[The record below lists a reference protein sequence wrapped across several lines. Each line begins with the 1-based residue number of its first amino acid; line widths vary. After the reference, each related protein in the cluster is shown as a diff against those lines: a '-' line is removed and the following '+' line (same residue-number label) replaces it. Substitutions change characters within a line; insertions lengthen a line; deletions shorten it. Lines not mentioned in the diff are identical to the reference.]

1 MIRTRILHSTV
12 YHYHEP
18 VGFSRHRLV
27 VRPREGHD
35 VQLEL
40 QHLNIMPE
48 HRIFWRRDLFG
59 NSVAFVDFLKKSDTL
74 EIHNEVIV
82 IRRERTSNRTL
93 SDFAGVPVPPI
104 YSPQELPIA
113 EGYLVPVYPEETRGL
128 KSWLRSL
135 PFARGNQDA
144 TALVSALNHWIFD
157 NIQYR
162 RREERGVQSPL
173 ETLKLAS
180 GSCRD
185 MATLLLETVKAAGVA
200 ARFSSGYLDSAA
212 SAAGK
217 AATHAWIEVYFPEQG
232 WCGVDPTMDVT
243 TGDKHILVGVSW
255 HPRGIMPVSGAYIGE
270 AEVYEK
276 MEVSVKME
284 KLSSKAAATL
294 HA

>member
-1 MIRTRILHSTV
+1 MNRTRILHSTV
-12 YHYHEP
+12 YRYHEA
-18 VGFSRHRLV
+18 VAFGRHRLV
-27 VRPREGHD
+27 LRPREGHD
-35 VQLEL
+35 VQLERQRL
-40 QHLNIMPE
+40 TITPE

-59 NSVAFVDFLKKSDTL
+59 NSVAFVDFLKKSDSL

-82 IRRERTSNRTL
+82 VRRELVSSRTL
-93 SDFAGVPVPPI
+93 IDFAGVPVPPV

-113 EGYLVPVYPEETRGL
+113 EGYLVPVYAEEKRGL

-144 TALVSALNHWIFD
+144 TALVAALSQWIFD
-157 NIQYR
+157 NIKYR

-173 ETLKLAS
+173 DTLKLAS

-185 MATLLLETVKAAGVA
+185 MATLLLETVKAAGLA
-200 ARFSSGYLDSAA
+200 ARFASGYLDSPA

-232 WCGVDPTMDVT
+232 WCGVDPTLDVT
-243 TGDKHILVGVSW
+243 TSDKHILVGVSW
-255 HPRGIMPVSGAYIGE
+255 HPRGIMPVSGAYIGD
-270 AEVYEK
+270 AAAYEK

-284 KLSSKAAATL
+284 KLSAKAAAAL